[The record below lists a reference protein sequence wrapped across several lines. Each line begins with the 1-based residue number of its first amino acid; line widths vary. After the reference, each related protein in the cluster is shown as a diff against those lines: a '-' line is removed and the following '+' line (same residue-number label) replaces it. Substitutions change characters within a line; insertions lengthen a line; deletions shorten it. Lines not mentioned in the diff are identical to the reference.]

1 MTPEKLIG
9 PPICKLK
16 VGFPP
21 YICLFFFTYNFSKL
35 LSAWSEISCTESLLQ
50 VGYHVHFFFLIS
62 AKMIHLFLRIG
73 LGQIDFYISIYVLET
88 FTVLMILNWKTKF
101 GQWDDVW
108 YVPSWIK
115 LLKFSQAI

>member
-1 MTPEKLIG
+1 MSCFVLLVMLDAGSLEERETSRSPWTRYSIICKRNYTSRQEKL
-9 PPICKLK
+9 PPN
-16 VGFPP
+16 VSFV
-21 YICLFFFTYNFSKL
+21 
-35 LSAWSEISCTESLLQ
+35 Q
-50 VGYHVHFFFLIS
+50 DV
-62 AKMIHLFLRIG
+62 LFLRIG